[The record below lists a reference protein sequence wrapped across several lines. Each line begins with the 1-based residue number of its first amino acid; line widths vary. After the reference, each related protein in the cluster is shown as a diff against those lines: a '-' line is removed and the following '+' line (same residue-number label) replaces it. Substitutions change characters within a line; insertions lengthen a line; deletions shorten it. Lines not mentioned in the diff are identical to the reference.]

1 MKEKKGRVLV
11 VAGSDSGGGAGIQ
24 ADIKTVLALGGYA
37 MTSVTAL
44 TVQNTNC
51 VFDVMPMEPAFIA
64 HQMKVVL
71 EDIGADVL
79 KTGMLHSVPVIE
91 AVADVYKMNAAD
103 LPYVLDPV
111 MVAKGG
117 HSLLQSDAVEA
128 LRKILLPLADVVTPN
143 IPEAEALTGLTIGGP
158 DEMETAAHAMLAM
171 GPASVLLKGGH
182 LKGNTLVDVLVT
194 PLGVQRFESNR
205 IKTRHTHG
213 TGCTLA
219 SAIATGLSQGMMIE
233 KAVGRARNYVLE
245 AIRQAPGFGEGHGPL
260 QHGHTVAKF
269 LLDGC

>member
-1 MKEKKGRVLV
+1 MNGKKGRILV

-24 ADIKTVLALGGYA
+24 ADIKTVTALGGFA
-37 MTSVTAL
+37 TTAVTAL
-44 TVQNTNC
+44 TVQNTNG
-51 VFDVMPMEPAFIA
+51 VFDVMSVEPTFIA

-91 AVADVYKMNAAD
+91 AVADVYKMNSAD

-117 HSLLQSDAVEA
+117 HSLLNSDAVEA
-128 LRKILLPLADVVTPN
+128 LRKELLPLADMVTPN
-143 IPEAEALTGLTIGGP
+143 IPEAMALTGLGISSP
-158 DEMETAAHAMLAM
+158 DDMEIAAHAILAM

-182 LKGNTLVDVLVT
+182 LEGKKLVDVLVT
-194 PLGVQRFESNR
+194 PLGAERFESSR
-205 IKTRHTHG
+205 IETRHTHG

-219 SAIATGLSQGMMIE
+219 SAIATGLGQGMMIE
-233 KAVGRARNYVLE
+233 EAVRRARNYVLE
-245 AIRQAPGFGEGHGPL
+245 AIRQAPGFGQGHGPL
-260 QHGHTVAKF
+260 QHGHTVSRF
-269 LLDGC
+269 PSQE